1 MDILW
6 ITDPHLD
13 HLNDQDLEQWLA
25 RIRSFEGGAVLLTGD
40 IAESTSICGLLE
52 KVARCHHTI
61 WFVLG
66 NHDMYGSTI
75 AETRTQ
81 VTQFC
86 KTHSNLY
93 YLPVQAPIQISGAA
107 RLIGVDGW
115 SDGRAGDFLAS
126 EIMLNDYRRIGE
138 LTNLERVERFQRLQ
152 QLGTEE
158 ALSLDTSLAQ
168 IDVSITQRLYV
179 ATHVPPFREACW
191 YQGANEVNEWT
202 PHFTCVAVGEV
213 LQKYAQQYSHIDIHV
228 VCGHTH
234 HSGVIMI
241 EPNLSVHTGSA
252 EYGCWQPHQC
262 LAWD

>member
-13 HLNDQDLEQWLA
+13 HLSDQDLEQWLA
-25 RIRSFEGGAVLLTGD
+25 RISSFEGDAVLLTGD
-40 IAESTSICGLLE
+40 IAESNSICGFLRR
-52 KVARCHHTI
+52 VALCHPTI

-75 AETRTQ
+75 AETRAR
-81 VTQFC
+81 VNELC
-86 KTHSNLY
+86 KAQSNLH
-93 YLPVQAPIQISGAA
+93 YLPAQAPIQVSKIAS
-107 RLIGVDGW
+107 LIGIDGW

-126 EIMLNDYRRIGE
+126 EVMLNDYRRIGE
-138 LTNLERVERFQRLQ
+138 LKNLERVERFQRLQ
-152 QLGTEE
+152 QLGNEE
-158 ALSLDTSLAQ
+158 ASGLAASLAQ
-168 IDVSITQRLYV
+168 IDTSVTQRLYV
-179 ATHVPPFREACW
+179 ATHVPPFRQACW
-191 YQGANEVNEWT
+191 YQGSNELNEWT

-213 LQKYAQQYSHIDIHV
+213 LQIFAKKYSHIDIQV

-252 EYGCWQPHQC
+252 EYGLWQPHQFI
-262 LAWD
+262 AWD